1 MKFSGTLVGDLRGSL
16 GGVTASRNKAGGFL
30 RQRVTP
36 TNPQTN
42 VQQANRAAFGS
53 AGSSF
58 HALTPLQKQLW
69 NQFAIDYFTPRG
81 GRIPGVTYSGQQA
94 YTSLL
99 ATVTRSNNLIRET
112 DFSGGV
118 IDIVPFDFSIAPPTG
133 QMSARI
139 TATGSPSAPPD
150 GYPIVITNASMTV
163 AGALT
168 VNVGIG
174 DQGPVSPS
182 LTGDLK
188 TVGDNSQP
196 VGINFYISQKGT
208 QQAGLQNG
216 GKLSLIGSTGLLTDV
231 TVSNYATPIIMGQ
244 ADIDISG
251 RKKWFVMDQ
260 WVDIHAFLVG
270 KNGQSQPIGKVSVQ
284 LS

>member
-1 MKFSGTLVGDLRGSL
+1 MKFKGTFVSDLSGSL
-16 GGVTASRNKAGGFL
+16 GGLVASRNKAGGFL
-30 RQRVTP
+30 RARVTP

-42 VQQANRAAFGS
+42 VQQANRSAFGS

-69 NQFAIDYFTPRG
+69 NQFAIDHFTPRG
-81 GRIPGVTYSGQQA
+81 GRLPGVTYTGQQA

-112 DFSGGV
+112 DFAGGV
-118 IDIVPFDFSIAPPTG
+118 IDYVPFDFAIAPPTG
-133 QMSARI
+133 QLSARI
-139 TATGSPSAPPD
+139 TATGSPSAPPE

-168 VNVGIG
+168 VNLGIG

-182 LTGDLK
+182 LTGDIK
-188 TVGDNSQP
+188 TVGDNAQN

-208 QQAGLQNG
+208 QQSGLQNG

-231 TVSNYATPIIMGQ
+231 TVSNYATPVIMGQ
-244 ADIDISG
+244 DDLDIAG
-251 RKKWFVMDQ
+251 RKKWFVMNQ
-260 WVDIHAFLVG
+260 WVDIHAFLVA